1 MLQTAVEAARSAGR
15 LMAER
20 YPDRQ
25 TVTIKGYRDIVTE
38 TDTAAESIIL
48 GLIGERFPDHHIVS
62 EERGG
67 DEWRDGYAWIVDPLD
82 GTTNYAHHLPVFCVS
97 IGVLE
102 RGVPLLGV
110 IYDPLLDQ
118 LFVAER
124 GQGARLN
131 GAPIHASAVAEVR
144 RAVISLDWAHADV
157 VRAQSLA
164 ILNRLAPACGT
175 VRALGSA
182 ALALAY
188 VSAGWLDAYYNLAL
202 KPWDAAAGC
211 LLVAEAGGRCTDLSG
226 GAYRVDI
233 PGCLAS
239 NGEIHGELLDLIGQ

>member
-1 MLQTAVEAARSAGR
+1 MLATAVKAARSAGR

-25 TVTIKGYRDIVTE
+25 EVTVKGYRDIVTE

-48 GLIGERFPDHHIVS
+48 RMIGERFPDHHIVS
-62 EERGG
+62 EEKGG
-67 DEWRDGYAWIVDPLD
+67 DEWGNGYAWIVDPLD

-102 RGVPLLGV
+102 EGVPLLGV
-110 IYDPLLDQ
+110 VYDPLLDQ
-118 LFVAER
+118 IFVAER
-124 GQGARLN
+124 GEGASLN
-131 GAPIHASAVAEVR
+131 GAPIHASDVTEVR
-144 RAVISLDWAHADV
+144 KAVISLDWAHSDA

-164 ILNRLAPACGT
+164 VLNRLALECRT

-202 KPWDAAAGC
+202 KPWDSAAGC
-211 LLVAEAGGRCTDLSG
+211 LLITEAGGRCTDMSG
-226 GAYRVDI
+226 GTYSVNMPD
-233 PGCLAS
+233 CVAS
-239 NGEIHGELLDLIGQ
+239 NGGIHEKLLHLIGR